1 MRLRGFA
8 SAVIALAVVLGA
20 NVGSATATTFCVP
33 SFHAACPNSGGNVAK
48 ADVEE
53 AMGLNSTDG
62 IADQV
67 IIAAGTFTENS
78 TYEPEPA
85 TDSETF
91 EPKGSDPLTV
101 IGAGPAATVLTT
113 PATGNVFIVNLSY
126 NNSRAITIKDLTVR
140 IPASLPDGLG
150 SAFQLDGDVLDN
162 VDIVSRNPDSGGI
175 ASAVGA
181 GNVFRNGETR
191 GESGGNLD
199 DPMCACTMNGSL
211 LVEDSTLTGAT
222 WALQASAVGAQ
233 LTTRRVRVVNAKNY
247 GVIVTRGSATVENSV
262 LGTVD
267 GIGFYVSASADN
279 GSIVANHITAVDTGS
294 SSPAMEIQ
302 KTSGS
307 GNASLTVSNSILRG
321 FSSGYKVVAA
331 AGPGIG
337 VATLI
342 GRYSNFPKAG
352 VAAGVVDVA
361 TGNVDVDPKLLGNG
375 SLPPSSPSVDAG
387 DLAAGLTT
395 DFLGALRPVDGNG
408 DGIARRDQGAFE
420 YQPPPRPVDECPVM
434 AMCAFPPPA
443 DTTAPQTTIAKG
455 PGKKLAKGKA
465 KFSFASSEAGSRFE
479 CKLDGKKVTACK
491 SPKRYSGLKSGRHTF
506 KVWATDAAGNKDPT
520 PAKRRFQ
527 VPAAD

>member
-1 MRLRGFA
+1 M
-8 SAVIALAVVLGA
+8 ALAGA
-20 NVGSATATTFCVP
+20 VDDARATTFCVP

-150 SAFQLDGDVLDN
+150 AAFQLDGDILDN
-162 VDIVSRNPDSGGI
+162 VDIVSRNPDSGGVV
-175 ASAVGA
+175 AAVGA

-191 GESGGNLD
+191 GESGGNVD
-199 DPMCACTMNGSL
+199 DPMCACSTNGSL

-279 GSIVANHITAVDTGS
+279 GSIVANHVTAVDTGS

-321 FSSGYKVVAA
+321 FSSGYTVVAA

-342 GRYSNFPKAG
+342 ARYSNFPKAG

-387 DLAAGLTT
+387 DPAAGLTT

-420 YQPPPRPVDECPVM
+420 YQPP
-434 AMCAFPPPA
+434 APPGGGGGGGGGGGTVTPPS

-465 KFSFASSEAGSRFE
+465 KFSFASSESGSRFE
-479 CKLDGKKVTACK
+479 CKLDGRKVAACK
-491 SPKRYSGLKSGRHTF
+491 SPKRYSGLTAGRHTF